1 MVHRHPATTQ
11 AGQTQPSAS
20 LRQHRKSDG
29 RDYDVLMQEARQFVA
44 LSRRVS
50 DPTKLKRHIAHLTTF
65 IIQLQPEP
73 EPSQQAA
80 ADKICLLLL
89 RNALSCIQRL
99 IDVGAPFR
107 QSNLAA
113 LMTAATRTI
122 RDRKALFEAVLSFVR
137 TIHPIAP
144 SSSIA
149 TSIPSSSS
157 DPARPGP
164 NSATLFTQRILPS
177 LITAFGKAGLPHLG
191 EQLIQESTS
200 NPATHTQLL
209 SRYMAS
215 ISTHAPQRGQRK
227 DQPPDP
233 LGGKYTGPTLAAL
246 HAYDT
251 LLVAERRRKA
261 CLEPPLDPSIPALP
275 DIAQIRLGAWSAQ
288 PDVWAALVGA
298 RLSVGDENGA
308 EVWLSIYRSLIHHKR
323 WRALVDRPNDLDDDA
338 DGEGEG
344 GPMVSTYLP
353 DPSPRPYLLR
363 AQTRVSHGKRLRYV
377 RQKTKAALRKDPEL
391 VAPYQTSVVREQMRF
406 LNRDG
411 VVPDLV
417 THNFLIGFEAGCE
430 RLPNAL
436 VLVEQTLRAAALSLR
451 SDPARDDDRNAV
463 VEEEEEEE
471 DKERSIR
478 LLHALGPGFL
488 ANVAEIHLR
497 RSKMLLRLESDGAG
511 ENAIERRKLFNKTA
525 AGFTQARHPIA
536 SYFCGI
542 TAGDSLALWL
552 ELLEQ
557 PGRGGLGAGAA
568 STVAMGEVGDGDGD
582 GEEGAEWQA
591 RDGEELEEDE
601 HEDGGEE
608 DVDVEVNWQ
617 EEEERILN
625 EEDESESDN
634 TRLEASPNHS
644 PNSPPLPTQAQAQ
657 ATWSLTHPEH
667 RRLPMRLSAWTR
679 RYLSS
684 LLSAPTYEYPHA
696 LLLLEQ
702 LSSRRSGM
710 FAVSQPLVTDVL
722 AGLMRAGHTH
732 VLRHMGEKERVEEG
746 RGRGLG
752 GEGSSTVTFVEESSE
767 EESVTVVTME
777 RRSLDSS
784 ETKKQ
789 EDPRS
794 RSSNPTV
801 QNALRSSANTA
812 LISQLLSSAIL
823 AEIKYTVANYLDVIA
838 QRSGAGA
845 GGGDEGAEE
854 RMLADGQAFH
864 AALGGGAVSTHQTG
878 TRTGTKEEE
887 DDDDGSVPTIGVEW
901 VRNLILD
908 RTPEVGAPI
917 RTLSYRLLMNEGL
930 LESRIQQHRGG
941 SPLPPWD
948 EEARAQL
955 MQIVLGWT
963 RERVRERREA
973 LRAPWPVELVEEL
986 ERERRG
992 PAWTHIIVNGRGR

>member
-144 SSSIA
+144 SSSIS

-542 TAGDSLALWL
+542 TA
-552 ELLEQ
+552 
-557 PGRGGLGAGAA
+557 
-568 STVAMGEVGDGDGD
+568 
-582 GEEGAEWQA
+582 
-591 RDGEELEEDE
+591 
-601 HEDGGEE
+601 
-608 DVDVEVNWQ
+608 
-617 EEEERILN
+617 
-625 EEDESESDN
+625 
-634 TRLEASPNHS
+634 
-644 PNSPPLPTQAQAQ
+644 AQAQ

>member
-144 SSSIA
+144 SSSIS

-710 FAVSQPLVTDVL
+710 FA
-722 AGLMRAGHTH
+722 
-732 VLRHMGEKERVEEG
+732 
-746 RGRGLG
+746 
-752 GEGSSTVTFVEESSE
+752 
-767 EESVTVVTME
+767 
-777 RRSLDSS
+777 
-784 ETKKQ
+784 KQ